1 MGLDN
6 DAILQLID
14 ILQSALTKDDKEPPA
29 PKKRGKKKTVA
40 KKQKPVSTPRKKK
53 SSNKFDNMPE
63 SQMCKEDLEFDRKVK
78 KPAPS
83 VRMRDYE
90 SELIN
95 VRCRS
100 CGESEK
106 VHSSLVQSTDRYKC
120 NKCSTGAG

>member
-6 DAILQLID
+6 DAILQLIG
-14 ILQSALTKDDKEPPA
+14 ILQSALTKDDKEPSA
-29 PKKRGKKKTVA
+29 PKKRGKKKT
-40 KKQKPVSTPRKKK
+40 VSTPRKKK

-78 KPAPS
+78 KPSPS

-100 CGESEK
+100 CGDTEK
-106 VHSSLVQSTDRYKC
+106 VHSSLVQSKDRYKC